1 MNETHLIDGAMGRP
15 HVNALDIRMHNASL
29 FGDGVYITEGLDGL
43 PVTVV
48 DANTVSVGRGVML
61 INGARITQEEKIDL
75 TIESGSQGMN
85 RNDLLVA
92 TYTYDAAN
100 TRCEDVNLEIVTGT
114 PTAGTAADPA
124 IHSGTLLDIN
134 SADLVEGVSTVQV
147 PIARI
152 PLTGTTVGAPAILA
166 KKFGTIQDIR
176 DSVSPKAS
184 EYWTVLNFSGVRI
197 AWIIGGTSN
206 GALVHGSNMITFE
219 LPFTPKAN
227 NAVSVFASLIGTGAA
242 NVDNF
247 TDVEILPSINGNMLS
262 TNVYNSGQH
271 TVVNASV
278 SIIVLERLKY

>member
-100 TRCEDVNLEIVTGT
+100 TRCEDVNLEIVTHQPQAPQPIQRFTLARSWTSTT
-114 PTAGTAADPA
+114 PTLSKACQRCRSLSRASRSPA
-124 IHSGTLLDIN
+124 QPLEHRRFSRRSSARFRISGIPYPRQRRST
-134 SADLVEGVSTVQV
+134 SALRV
-147 PIARI
+147 
-152 PLTGTTVGAPAILA
+152 
-166 KKFGTIQDIR
+166 
-176 DSVSPKAS
+176 
-184 EYWTVLNFSGVRI
+184 
-197 AWIIGGTSN
+197 
-206 GALVHGSNMITFE
+206 
-219 LPFTPKAN
+219 
-227 NAVSVFASLIGTGAA
+227 
-242 NVDNF
+242 
-247 TDVEILPSINGNMLS
+247 
-262 TNVYNSGQH
+262 
-271 TVVNASV
+271 
-278 SIIVLERLKY
+278 

>member
-92 TYTYDAAN
+92 TYTYDSAN

-114 PTAGTAADPA
+114 PTAGTATDPA
-124 IHSGTLLDIN
+124 IHAGTLLDIN
-134 SADLVEGVSTVQV
+134 NADLVEGVSTVQV

-176 DSVSPKAS
+176 DSVSLIDGWYVYGINGVKVAIKEVSATVSISWLYIDSIYGGDMQSAKLPDGVFSAAPACSAAIAQAS
-184 EYWTVLNFSGVRI
+184 ATCWIAPTTNSIPTKTETQRFRVLSSSKETITLR
-197 AWIIGGTSN
+197 A
-206 GALVHGSNMITFE
+206 MIT
-219 LPFTPKAN
+219 
-227 NAVSVFASLIGTGAA
+227 AVG
-242 NVDNF
+242 
-247 TDVEILPSINGNMLS
+247 M
-262 TNVYNSGQH
+262 
-271 TVVNASV
+271 
-278 SIIVLERLKY
+278 

>member
-114 PTAGTAADPA
+114 PTAGTATDPA
-124 IHSGTLLDIN
+124 IHAGTLLDIN
-134 SADLVEGVSTVQV
+134 NADLVEGVSTVQV

-152 PLTGTTVGAPAILA
+152 PLTGTTVGAPVVLA

-176 DSVSPKAS
+176 DSVSRATAS
-184 EYWTVLNFSGVRI
+184 DGGTLIANAVWWEKRGSIVFLQVLNVSCSANSSRTI
-197 AWIIGGTSN
+197 
-206 GALVHGSNMITFE
+206 GALPSGAHPASKVTAIVS
-219 LPFTPKAN
+219 AN
-227 NAVSVFASLIGTGAA
+227 
-242 NVDNF
+242 
-247 TDVEILPSINGNMLS
+247 
-262 TNVYNSGQH
+262 GQYSAYLY
-271 TVVNASV
+271 VNADGTV
-278 SIIVLERLKY
+278 SLFSPYKTADYSGCACFVV

>member
-48 DANTVSVGRGVML
+48 DANTVSVRRGVML

-100 TRCEDVNLEIVTGT
+100 TRCEDMNLEIVTGT
-114 PTAGTAADPA
+114 PTAGTATDPA

-134 SADLVEGVSTVQV
+134 SADLVEGMSTVQV

-176 DSVSPKAS
+176 DSVSRPLFKTVKCTSPKTNVAS
-184 EYWTVLNFSGVRI
+184 NEVLEYTGTLKSIEGYTPVGIVETNTNHDWSFGLMRATLNGDGTFTCTWMNFNKGTWNGSIGYVTVLYIRS
-197 AWIIGGTSN
+197 
-206 GALVHGSNMITFE
+206 
-219 LPFTPKAN
+219 
-227 NAVSVFASLIGTGAA
+227 
-242 NVDNF
+242 
-247 TDVEILPSINGNMLS
+247 
-262 TNVYNSGQH
+262 
-271 TVVNASV
+271 
-278 SIIVLERLKY
+278 

>member
-15 HVNALDIRMHNASL
+15 HVNALDVRIHNAAM

-114 PTAGTAADPA
+114 PTADTATDPA
-124 IHSGTLLDIN
+124 IHAGTLLDIN
-134 SADLVEGVSTVQV
+134 NADLVEGVSTVQV

-152 PLTGTTVGAPAILA
+152 PLTGTTVGTPVILA

-176 DSVSPKAS
+176 DSVSREGEWYVAK
-184 EYWTVLNFSGVRI
+184 V
-197 AWIIGGTSN
+197 
-206 GALVHGSNMITFE
+206 GS
-219 LPFTPKAN
+219 
-227 NAVSVFASLIGTGAA
+227 AA
-242 NVDNF
+242 NIVFKHQVIESRGFEKKEYIYDY
-247 TDVEILPSINGNMLS
+247 DLPANCGNP
-262 TNVYNSGQH
+262 VVGF
-271 TVVNASV
+271 VNAIQWRVANARVTFPSSGKVRVVTPITSSV
-278 SIIVLERLKY
+278 SSSGPDDIYYNDFDLIVICVA

>member
-114 PTAGTAADPA
+114 PTAGTATDPA

-176 DSVSPKAS
+176 DSVSPIQIKGWKVLTSAKTS
-184 EYWTVLNFSGVRI
+184 GTPGITNSKILMAYEGTDKSWTFIPIATRWCTVEDINPKSSGISLTVNPTYDSSAIQVSLLAIKFS
-197 AWIIGGTSN
+197 
-206 GALVHGSNMITFE
+206 
-219 LPFTPKAN
+219 
-227 NAVSVFASLIGTGAA
+227 
-242 NVDNF
+242 
-247 TDVEILPSINGNMLS
+247 
-262 TNVYNSGQH
+262 Q
-271 TVVNASV
+271 
-278 SIIVLERLKY
+278 